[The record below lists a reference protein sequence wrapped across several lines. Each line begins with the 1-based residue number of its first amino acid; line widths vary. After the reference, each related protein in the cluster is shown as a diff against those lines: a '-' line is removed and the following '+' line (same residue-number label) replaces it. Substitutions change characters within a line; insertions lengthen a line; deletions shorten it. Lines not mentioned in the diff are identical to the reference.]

1 MKVTAGGAEEEGSGQ
16 VVEALV
22 KAVELSE
29 VPLGRANPYSHSRG
43 QEPNFQKKELGV

>member
-1 MKVTAGGAEEEGSGQ
+1 MKVTADGAEEEGSGQ

-29 VPLGRANPYSHSRG
+29 VPLGRANSWG